1 MKNLYITFKTIA
13 IHFNAKRKTMIE
25 IMKVMK
31 VNMNLITQV
40 NESQRIWHGDSLTL
54 RITPYR

>member
-1 MKNLYITFKTIA
+1 MNNLYITFKTIA
-13 IHFNAKRKTMIE
+13 THFNELKTMIE

-40 NESQRIWHGDSLTL
+40 NESQRIWHGDCLTL
-54 RITPYR
+54 WITPYR